1 MSEISGTGSVRA
13 LGLARVVPRFGWTLW
28 EWVVCPWHYRGVSH
42 FHSAARAGDLE
53 RLRSLLAPTVAVV
66 VAAGDDTASLRVI
79 HGSDD
84 AAVLLAHGFAPKGD
98 VVVEERS
105 VNNQAGLMMTRS
117 GSPIATI
124 AVDFTGRLISL
135 VWVRLEPAA
144 LRHWNTVSV

>member
-1 MSEISGTGSVRA
+1 MSVGIRSRWGSA
-13 LGLARVVPRFGWTLW
+13 LW
-28 EWVVCPWHYRGVSH
+28 EWVSRPWHYRGVGH
-42 FHSAARAGDLE
+42 LNSAARAGDVE

-66 VAAGDDTASLRVI
+66 VAAGDDPAAVRVI

-98 VVVEERS
+98 LVVEERS
-105 VNNQAGLMMTRS
+105 VNSQAGLMMSRS

-135 VWVRLEPAA
+135 VWVRLDPAA
-144 LRHWNTVSV
+144 LRHWNTVYA